1 MLRIPFTA
9 DDIART
15 RIAAGPDPLWEVV
28 LGLHMLR
35 RQRGDLL
42 FGEWRRRTVPAL
54 ARTMHQDQ
62 LRLLL
67 ALSPPLGYFPDF
79 LTPITAV
86 SQGLEA
92 GLDAVRSTPA
102 RRLRHDMGRLAAGR
116 RLPRSMAALARGEP
130 AALDRLT
137 DGLRRFHDVA
147 IAPYR
152 RRLEGALD
160 RDRGIR
166 VDAMRDGG
174 VEGLFT
180 SLRTWVDW
188 TGSELRVPS
197 HRDHEVHLV
206 GRGLL
211 LIPSYFNVVTPL
223 TLFDDNLPPVLIY
236 PVERPPGMGLTGVPP
251 DSSKLE
257 RLIGPTRAAV
267 LRAIGSGAT
276 TGELARRTGVSA
288 PSASEHASVLRAARL
303 ITSRRDGNR
312 MVHQLSAVGRQLL
325 EEA

>member
-54 ARTMHQDQ
+54 ARTMPREQ

-79 LTPITAV
+79 LTPVAA
-86 SQGLEA
+86 SRGLDA
-92 GLDAVRSTPA
+92 GLDAIRSTPA
-102 RRLRHDMGRLAAGR
+102 TRLRLELGRLAAGR
-116 RLPRSMAALARGEP
+116 RLPASMASLARGEP
-130 AALDRLT
+130 AAQDRLT
-137 DGLRRFHDVA
+137 DALRRFHDVA
-147 IAPYR
+147 IAPYQ
-152 RRLEGALD
+152 RRLEAALD

-174 VEGLFT
+174 VEGLFA
-180 SLRTWVDW
+180 SLRPLVDW
-188 TGSELRVPS
+188 TGGELRVPS
-197 HRDHEVHLV
+197 HRDHEVRLG

-223 TLFDDNLPPVLIY
+223 TLFDEHLPPVLIY
-236 PVERPPGMGLTGVPP
+236 PAERPPGMALTGTPT
-251 DSSKLE
+251 DGSGLN

-267 LRAIGSGAT
+267 MRAVGSGAT
-276 TGELARRTGVSA
+276 TGELARRIGMSA

-303 ITSRRDGNR
+303 IMSRRDGNR
-312 MVHQLSAVGRQLL
+312 MVHQLTAVGRQLL
-325 EEA
+325 EDA